1 MAKDDDNRWANFV
14 MNRMGNLTDL
24 KWTKDSVFPKEE
36 LQEKFIDRKDM
47 VDPNDQKRYVL
58 PRIFPDDMKLYRF
71 NPMFEEFYLVKCR
84 TCETILTPSALHLH
98 METKHGLKEM
108 ERTVI
113 TSAPL
118 TSEPIA
124 HSSSSVSPCSSVI
137 PTCGNESKWTSNT
150 TTSNGAV
157 INSPI
162 RVKTS
167 ANIVKVKSQNSYSKV
182 HKMTPY
188 QNHKPNLHKANY
200 VMPKNINRELSH
212 PRALP
217 ELSPSIPSPS
227 TNILP
232 CTSSTFQT
240 NEGFSSDGV
249 KTDSNSPHNSPTAST
264 SSNSRDK
271 IQPLVLR
278 RVVQTKETVSAE
290 GRQSSEG
297 TKGVARN
304 KKDSSKG
311 TYFMI
316 VNTKSQQQITVS
328 QHSRKQPDVVA
339 ADKNTVE
346 QQTESLER
354 ERHDLISKLF
364 IELKEVKDQLEVSSA
379 SKSKLESELL
389 AVKKQLHEFK
399 KVAEQNKLLY
409 EKNSENRRQIQDLN
423 ERLGIIAA
431 NHSNLME
438 YSHLHGNCA
447 MSASNFPDEWVTRH
461 LISSEEQRSSFQKR
475 LDDMEMDLK
484 DLKQSTLLEK
494 GAMEQ
499 KVQEYS
505 RLLTTMKK
513 RLDLQVF
520 QNEELR
526 QYKECLEGLLPI
538 EVLNQVK
545 NQLSGLHNEYQ
556 ETIPAES
563 NSESQPVAYAEEL
576 QSSTD
581 DMDYETFQ
589 NQDTND
595 GQIFD
600 QTNKD
605 FF

>member
-1 MAKDDDNRWANFV
+1 MAKDGNRWANFV
-14 MNRMGNLTDL
+14 MNKMGNLTDL
-24 KWTKDSVFPKEE
+24 IWTKDSVFPKEE
-36 LQEKFIDRKDM
+36 LQEKYIDRKDL

-58 PRIFPDDMKLYRF
+58 PRIFPDDMKSYRF

-84 TCETILTPSALHLH
+84 TCETILIPSALLLH

-124 HSSSSVSPCSSVI
+124 HSSYSVSPCSSVI
-137 PTCGNESKWTSNT
+137 PTCGNESKWTSIT

-162 RVKTS
+162 RKLCY
-167 ANIVKVKSQNSYSKV
+167 A
-182 HKMTPY
+182 
-188 QNHKPNLHKANY
+188 
-200 VMPKNINRELSH
+200 KNINRELLH

-217 ELSPSIPSPS
+217 QLSPSIPSPS
-227 TNILP
+227 TYILP
-232 CTSSTFQT
+232 CTSSTFQK

-278 RVVQTKETVSAE
+278 R
-290 GRQSSEG
+290 G

-316 VNTKSQQQITVS
+316 VNTKSKQQLTVS
-328 QHSRKQPDVVA
+328 QHSRKQSDVVP
-339 ADKNTVE
+339 ADKNTAE

-389 AVKKQLHEFK
+389 AVKKQLHDFK
-399 KVAEQNKLLY
+399 KVAEQNKWLY

-423 ERLGIIAA
+423 EKIGKIAA
-431 NHSNLME
+431 SHSNLTE
-438 YSHLHGNCA
+438 YSHLHGNCP
-447 MSASNFPDEWVTRH
+447 MSASNFADDWVTRQ
-461 LISSEEQRSSFQKR
+461 LITSEEQRSSFQKR

-484 DLKQSTLLEK
+484 DLKQSSLLEK

-505 RLLTTMKK
+505 GLLTTMKR

-556 ETIPAES
+556 ETVPAES